1 MGLDHDLAHLGFV
14 CRWHHLF
21 STAAVIWCLKPYPS
35 THGESVVNVDAT
47 FPIAIINNIPYGG
60 EDPAG
65 FCDKNI
71 PRAFV
76 N

>member
-1 MGLDHDLAHLGFV
+1 M
-14 CRWHHLF
+14 F
-21 STAAVIWCLKPYPS
+21 STAAVVWCLKRYPS

-47 FPIAIINNIPYGG
+47 FPIAIINNQEVCNIPYGG

-71 PRAFV
+71 PHVFV